1 MASSITRGVQN
12 DQTDLIARAVG
23 KDETAIRAIIR
34 EHNRRL
40 FRVARSI
47 VRDDGEAEDV
57 LQEAYVKAFAALGSF
72 RADASLSTWLT
83 RIVVNEA
90 LQRMRKRAPILAD
103 DILLQRLEHHDNVVP
118 FPLSSGS
125 PIDPER
131 AVAQKQI
138 AKLLERA
145 IDTLPDEFRAVLVAR
160 VLEDMSIEETAD
172 LLGIKPETVKTR
184 LFRARRLLKE
194 ELAEHLDPVLGDIFP
209 FDGARCDRLTEAVIA
224 RLKTTG

>member
-72 RADASLSTWLT
+72 RADASLSTWLM

-103 DILLQRLEHHDNVVP
+103 DFLLQRLEHHDNVVP

>member
-1 MASSITRGVQN
+1 MASSITSGAHD
-12 DQTDLIARAVG
+12 DQADLIARAVR
-23 KDETAIRAIIR
+23 KDETAIRTIIR

-47 VRDDGEAEDV
+47 LRDDGEAEDV
-57 LQEAYVKAFAALGSF
+57 LQEAYLKAFAALGSF

-103 DILLQRLEHHDNVVP
+103 DILLQRLEQHDNVIP

-145 IDTLPDEFRAVLVAR
+145 IDALPDEFRTVLVAR
-160 VLEDMSIEETAD
+160 VLEDMSIEATAD

-224 RLKTTG
+224 RLKTIG

>member
-1 MASSITRGVQN
+1 MASPNTDRVQA
-12 DQTDLIARAVG
+12 DQADLIARAVR

-34 EHNRRL
+34 QHNRRL
-40 FRVARSI
+40 FRVARS
-47 VRDDGEAEDV
+47 VLRDDSEAEDV
-57 LQEAYVKAFAALGSF
+57 LQETYLKAFAALGSF

-83 RIVVNEA
+83 RIVVNEC
-90 LQRMRKRAPILAD
+90 LQRMRRRAPILAD
-103 DILLQRLEHHDNVVP
+103 DTHLQRLERHDNVIP

-145 IDTLPDEFRAVLVAR
+145 IDALPDEFRTVLVAR

-184 LFRARRLLKE
+184 LFRARRLLRE
-194 ELAEHLDPVLGDIFP
+194 ELAEHVDPLLGDVFP

-224 RLKTTG
+224 RLKNMP